1 MTDIYEER
9 IWLKL
14 YPKNY
19 PPDFKAPYASA
30 IDLFEESA
38 SNFPQA
44 PALHYFDSTLTLG
57 ELNSLAIRMAAVL
70 ASLGVCR
77 GIGIIP
83 QKPGRP

>member
-14 YPKNY
+14 YPENY

-38 SNFPQA
+38 LNFPQA
-44 PALHYFDSTLTLG
+44 PALHYFDGTLTYG
-57 ELNSLAIRMAAVL
+57 ELNSLATRMAAGL
-70 ASLGVCR
+70 ASLGVKKGDR
-77 GIGIIP
+77 VVI
-83 QKPGRP
+83 Q